1 MKSAKLGEVSK
12 VILDNLV
19 LMKILKHSK
28 AADYKSANGQLLG
41 LYDEK
46 NYILE
51 ITNSYPLPLKEGA
64 DQTQGED
71 SYDADFTN
79 RLESVNL
86 DNNKVG
92 WYQVSYTN
100 DHLSFISFDQ
110 QLDYQVFLKNLYL
123 KKILLLWIES
133 SSFCSFFGV

>member
-12 VILDNLV
+12 VVIDNLV
-19 LMKILKHSK
+19 LMKIVKHSK

-41 LYDEK
+41 FYDEK
-46 NYILE
+46 NNILE
-51 ITNSYPLPLKEGA
+51 ITNSYPLPIKEGG
-64 DQTQGED
+64 DQAQGED
-71 SYDADFTN
+71 SYDADFTY
-79 RLESVNL
+79 RLDFVNL

-110 QLDYQVFLKNLYL
+110 QLDYQVF
-123 KKILLLWIES
+123 
-133 SSFCSFFGV
+133 F